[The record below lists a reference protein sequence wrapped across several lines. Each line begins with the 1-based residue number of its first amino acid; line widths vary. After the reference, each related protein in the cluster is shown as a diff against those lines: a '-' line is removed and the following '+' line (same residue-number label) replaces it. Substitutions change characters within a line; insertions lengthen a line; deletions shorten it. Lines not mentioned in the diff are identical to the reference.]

1 MRKHVVN
8 CKIDGNQ
15 EEAEKNVQ
23 ITMNE
28 FFVRSLETILRQSK
42 MTKEDKMDF
51 IDKLIE
57 KSKKI

>member
-8 CKIDGNQ
+8 CEIDGNL
-15 EEAEKNVQ
+15 EEGERNIQ

-28 FFVRSLETILRQSK
+28 FFVRSLEIILQQSK